1 MPQMFKNEME
11 VEPSIYVT
19 PGGYSVH
26 AAYFA
31 WYALGYIGAH
41 NFYLKRF
48 YPALI
53 QSTLFT
59 IGFLTIPQKFG
70 IFPLLALTVLMIW
83 DFIHIPKWV
92 REKNAQ
98 FMEAKIAVPHQEMLT
113 TAA

>member
-11 VEPSIYVT
+11 LNPSIYVT

-70 IFPLLALTVLMIW
+70 IFPLSVLAVMIIW
-83 DFIHIPKWV
+83 DFIRIPKRV
-92 REKNAQ
+92 KEKNAQ
-98 FMEAKIAVPHQEMLT
+98 LMEARITVPHQEMLI